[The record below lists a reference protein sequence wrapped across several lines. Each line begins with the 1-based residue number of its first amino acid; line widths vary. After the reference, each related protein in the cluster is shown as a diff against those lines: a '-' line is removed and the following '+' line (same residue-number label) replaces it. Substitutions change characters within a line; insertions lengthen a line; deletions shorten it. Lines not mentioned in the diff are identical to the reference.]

1 MIIKKPRTVL
11 ATAGHFYN
19 QAFNA
24 DRSSEFHGTIFLG
37 WHTEE
42 LVAE

>member
-11 ATAGHFYN
+11 ATAGHFNN
-19 QAFNA
+19 QAFNT

-37 WHTEE
+37 WRTEE